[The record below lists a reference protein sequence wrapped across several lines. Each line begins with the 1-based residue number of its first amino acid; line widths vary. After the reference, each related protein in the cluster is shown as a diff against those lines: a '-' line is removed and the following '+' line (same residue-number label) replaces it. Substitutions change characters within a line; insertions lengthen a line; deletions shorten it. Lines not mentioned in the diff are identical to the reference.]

1 MCRNKLD
8 PQNTESSVR
17 YCQCLTKR
25 LKQFYIFVFL
35 KEIWEP
41 RGYEVALPRLLK
53 FLFAAGDHEAACP
66 AAMQEPAWIP
76 EGAESGDFGQT
87 LQPPS
92 DMPGCVQVR
101 ACDWFFFVI

>member
-1 MCRNKLD
+1 MWLSCPGYSPVIHAEYTCAEIKLD

-66 AAMQEPAWIP
+66 AAMQEPA
-76 EGAESGDFGQT
+76 
-87 LQPPS
+87 
-92 DMPGCVQVR
+92 
-101 ACDWFFFVI
+101 